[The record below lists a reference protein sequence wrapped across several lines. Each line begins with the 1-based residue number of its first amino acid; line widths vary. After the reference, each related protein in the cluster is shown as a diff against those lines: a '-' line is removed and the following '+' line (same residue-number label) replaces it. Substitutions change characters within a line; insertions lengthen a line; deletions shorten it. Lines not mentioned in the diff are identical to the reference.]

1 MKTFNK
7 YVTLTFWRNSS
18 ETCLERQFAY
28 KNNANKN
35 QGVVLLET
43 LALCYDMLYHS
54 YHQVS
59 VMGGLDDS
67 RSSTLLL
74 W

>member
-7 YVTLTFWRNSS
+7 YVTLTFWRNSI
-18 ETCLERQFAY
+18 ETYLERQFAY

-43 LALCYDMLYHS
+43 LEI
-54 YHQVS
+54 
-59 VMGGLDDS
+59 
-67 RSSTLLL
+67 
-74 W
+74 